1 MTQYTTDISS
11 PLFAVNKTEEIFQKR
26 VRIERMRTQMEIQR
40 SSFIS
45 QWKENN
51 DFVAPRRGRFFVD
64 DVNKGDRRN
73 QRIIDTS
80 PVMAVRTLVSGM
92 VAGITSPS
100 RPWFRLSLPGLDES
114 FGEQDRES
122 KEWLHMVTN
131 IMMETFARSN
141 LYRVLPV
148 VYKDMIVFGTG
159 CMFVDHDMEDS
170 VRFYSN
176 PIGSYTIAQDDKLK
190 VNAYIRE
197 FQMTCNQ
204 IVERFGRD
212 PNDPSKIDW
221 SNISDTVKSLY
232 GSANGETYITVIH
245 AIIPNWKYRPNSL
258 DAKHKKFAS
267 IYYELGR
274 YGGNV
279 GGSHNQNVTTDRY
292 KILRESGYDLFPVLA
307 PRWEVTGE
315 DVYGTDCPTLVAIG
329 DIKQLMTGEKRS
341 LQAIEKQVIPDLKAP
356 ASVKGQGK
364 ANQQNANITYIPDN
378 VNPSALGPLY
388 EVNFDINAL
397 ELKQQQV
404 RARIDRAYFVDIIL
418 SLSQTDRRQITARE
432 VEERSAEKLLVLG
445 PVLEQLNQDLLNPLI
460 DITFAR
466 LLEAGKIPPP
476 PPSLEGKDLKVEYI
490 SVMAQAQKLIAAG
503 SVEQFTNY
511 AGGLAQFKPTVLDRI
526 NEDALLKTYAEITS
540 VDPDSIL
547 SDEAVEQE
555 RNARAEMQAQ
565 EQAVQDDNTDAQT
578 LKTLSEVR
586 EDEAEALTQG
596 AL

>member
-356 ASVKGQGK
+356 ASVKGQGR

-476 PPSLEGKDLKVEYI
+476 PPSLEGKELKVEYI

-555 RNARAEMQAQ
+555 RNARADMQAQ